1 MDNIKINL
9 VILTRGASM
18 MSEQECSKQLK
29 KPVINQRGKY
39 AGKQARDKNGN
50 FIWYYKTVPDL
61 SKYDRHDIKWKAF
74 DPSTKK
80 TKIEVLTYYTRKQ
93 KEIKQSINM
102 TQEAYEYFISNEM
115 PATYHAPKSFK
126 PYAPTRSRLDRKSK
140 KYVEGIPIDIQ
151 AWKAASPKER
161 LEWHLKAIASDLRG
175 EVVSYTVFED

>member
-61 SKYDRHDIKWKAF
+61 SKYDRHDIRFA
-74 DPSTKK
+74 SSKK
-80 TKIEVLTYYTRKQ
+80 TQTEVLTYYTRKQ

-115 PATYHAPKSFK
+115 PANYHAPKNFK
-126 PYAPTRSRLDRKSK
+126 PKIPVKSHLDKKAK
-140 KYVEGIPIDIQ
+140 KYVEGIPLDIQ
-151 AWKAASPKER
+151 AWRAASTQER
-161 LEWHLKAIASDLRG
+161 LEWHLNAIASDLG
-175 EVVSYTVFED
+175 GKVDSYTVFED